1 MYKKIVFTKSSSQN
15 MEEINSLARTAIK
28 DFLVSKGWIVKEDL
42 SNGCNFCLIKNFNNQ
57 NNSVNFENNKSVLNF
72 YDKKWFHNG
81 SEWTTFD
88 PNGDFHLSISRP
100 LHNSRVLS
108 ITPCE
113 NPTTRWSANGNCYLN
128 SNAHTAMIGYNATD
142 EEISKL
148 CSQDPDGYVD
158 SGERYSLNGAF
169 KKRINRCENGKWNFT
184 FDNYWD
190 DLNDGYYKETNSMLS
205 SHVRLD
211 DTLTELSLEMF
222 YFIDDDL
229 QEEFYFIF
237 RTNQL
242 FGRKA
247 PQNNNFYQTL
257 GFVKM
262 PGYPIMCTST
272 IYESPNHQ
280 PVYNNTKVTSKVW
293 SDSATGEKGFL
304 NYGVNAGNVF
314 NLNSQGTRIPNMST
328 SQDVSSDFNPRWDA
342 PDNTPDLWLHHV
354 VANWCPALQGSGRYN
369 YEKDYVSCLT
379 SESFDRKHT
388 MKIFGVKT
396 FFYFPYCEEDGHTVY
411 ACCNFRD
418 CFGSYEFIYQQG
430 CSSETGTTLLAPIQR
445 QHQNKMHR
453 NGPRHC
459 KWYNLFYTA
468 PEKILEVE
476 KDDVSLSWKC
486 YPCKRRSIAG
496 YVNFLN
502 TEFKKIFWKNPVS
515 GEECGDDEDRTY
527 YRENDGTPKRKL
539 YWFVEDYT
547 SSTTGQPILTDTYI
561 GAELDASGFEGF
573 AIDYSN
579 FSEDNVENVDL

>member
-28 DFLVSKGWIVKEDL
+28 DFLVNKGWTVKDDL

-57 NNSVNFENNKSVLNF
+57 NNSVNFEKNKSVLNF

-88 PNGDFHLSISRP
+88 PNGDFHISISRP

-113 NPTTRWSANGNCYLN
+113 NPTTKWSANGNFYQSSYSYTSIL
-128 SNAHTAMIGYNATD
+128 GYNATD

-148 CSQDPDGYVD
+148 CSQNPDGYVD
-158 SGERYSLNGAF
+158 SGERYELNGAF
-169 KKRINRCENGKWNFT
+169 RKRINYCNDGKWNFT
-184 FDNYWD
+184 LDGSWNS
-190 DLNDGYYKETNSMLS
+190 LNIGNNEDTNSMFS

-242 FGRKA
+242 FGRIA

-280 PVYNNTKVTSKVW
+280 PSYNNTKVTSKVW
-293 SDSATGEKGFL
+293 TDSETGLKGFV
-304 NYGVNAGNVF
+304 NYCVNAGNNF
-314 NLNSQGTRIPNMST
+314 ELNYNGTKIPNMST
-328 SQDVSSDFNPRWDA
+328 TQDVSADFNPRWDA
-342 PDNTPDLWLHHV
+342 PDNTPDLWLHHA
-354 VANWCPALQGSGRYN
+354 VANWCPTFWGSTSSV
-369 YEKDYVSCLT
+369 EKSYVTGVFSQSC
-379 SESFDRKHT
+379 DRKHT
-388 MKIFGVKT
+388 MKIFGTKT

-411 ACCNFRD
+411 ACTNFRD

-445 QHQNKMHR
+445 QHQQKMYR

-459 KWYNLFYTA
+459 KWYNMFYST
-468 PEKILEVE
+468 PEKVLNVE
-476 KDDVSLSWKC
+476 KDDVSFSWKC

-502 TEFKKIFWKNPVS
+502 TAFKKQIWKNPVS
-515 GEECGDDEDRTY
+515 GETIFDDSTSNTY
-527 YRENDGTPKRKL
+527 FNEKKDAPNRKL
-539 YWFVEDYT
+539 FWFLEDYT

-579 FSEDNVENVDL
+579 FSEDNVDHVDL

>member
-28 DFLVSKGWIVKEDL
+28 DFLVNKGWTVKGDL
-42 SNGCNFCLIKNFNNQ
+42 SNGCNFCLVKNFNNQ

-72 YDKKWFHNG
+72 YDKKWFYNG
-81 SEWTTFD
+81 SSWTTFD

-113 NPTTRWSANGNCYLN
+113 NPTTKWSANGNFYQN
-128 SNAHTAMIGYNATD
+128 SSDHTRILGYNATD

-148 CSQDPDGYVD
+148 CSQDSNGYVD
-158 SGERYSLNGAF
+158 SGERYSFNGAF
-169 KKRINRCENGKWNFT
+169 KKRINRCENGKWDFT
-184 FDNYWD
+184 FDNNWNN
-190 DLNDGYYKETNSMLS
+190 LNGGSNEYTNSMLS

-280 PVYNNTKVTSKVW
+280 PAYNNTKVTSKVW
-293 SDSATGEKGFL
+293 TDSVTGVKGFL
-304 NYGVNAGNVF
+304 NYGVNAGVDFDLSYN
-314 NLNSQGTRIPNMST
+314 GTKIPNMST
-328 SQDVSSDFNPRWDA
+328 TQDVSADFNPRWDA
-342 PDNTPDLWLHHV
+342 PDDTPDLWLHHV
-354 VANWCPALQGSGRYN
+354 VANWCPTLQNPTYSQL
-369 YEKDYVSCLT
+369 KDYVSSLT
-379 SESFDRKHT
+379 SRSSCRKHT

-396 FFYFPYCEEDGHTVY
+396 FFYFPYCEEDGHIVY

-459 KWYNLFYTA
+459 KWYNMFYTT
-468 PEKILEVE
+468 PEKILDVE
-476 KDDVSLSWKC
+476 KDDVSHSWKC

-502 TEFKKIFWKNPVS
+502 TYYGKIYWKNPVS
-515 GEECGDDEDRTY
+515 DEKNSEGVHETY
-527 YRENDGTPKRKL
+527 YNVAGDTPTRKL
-539 YWFVEDYT
+539 YWFLEDYT

>member
-28 DFLVSKGWIVKEDL
+28 DFLVSKGWNVKET
-42 SNGCNFCLIKNFNNQ
+42 NGCNFCLVKNFNNQ

-88 PNGDFHLSISRP
+88 PNGDFHISISRP

-113 NPTTRWSANGNCYLN
+113 NPTTKWCANGNFYQG
-128 SNAHTAMIGYNATD
+128 SNAHTNMAGYNATD

-148 CSQDPDGYVD
+148 CSQDPVGYVD

-169 KKRINRCENGKWNFT
+169 KKRINYCNDGKWKFT
-184 FDNYWD
+184 FDTYWD
-190 DLNDGYYKETNSMLS
+190 NPENGYYEHSNSMLS

-247 PQNNNFYQTL
+247 PQNNNFYQSL

-280 PVYNNTKVTSKVW
+280 PAYNNTKVTSKVW
-293 SDSATGEKGFL
+293 SDSATGLKGFL
-304 NYGVNAGNVF
+304 NYGVNAGCYLD
-314 NLNSQGTRIPNMST
+314 LNYYGTKIPNMST
-328 SQDVSSDFNPRWDA
+328 TQDVSADFNPRWDA
-342 PDNTPDLWLHHV
+342 PDTTPDLWLHHV
-354 VANWCPALQGSGRYN
+354 VANWCPTLNRSDSNGGKS
-369 YEKDYVSCLT
+369 YVSCLT
-379 SESFDRKHT
+379 SESCERKHT
-388 MKIFGVKT
+388 MKIFGTKT

-411 ACCNFRD
+411 ACSNFRD
-418 CFGSYEFIYQQG
+418 CFGSYEFLYQQG

-445 QHQNKMHR
+445 QHQNKMYR

-459 KWYNLFYTA
+459 KWYNMFYST
-468 PEKILEVE
+468 PEKILDVE

-502 TEFKKIFWKNPVS
+502 TEFKKQMWKNPIS
-515 GEECGDDEDRTY
+515 GEKIDDYSPSLSY
-527 YRENDGTPKRKL
+527 YRESGDTPNRKL
-539 YWFVEDYT
+539 FWFLEDYT
-547 SSTTGQPILTDTYI
+547 SSTTGQSILTDTYI

-579 FSEDNVENVDL
+579 FSEDNVDHVDL

>member
-28 DFLVSKGWIVKEDL
+28 DFLVSKGWNVKE
-42 SNGCNFCLIKNFNNQ
+42 SNGCNFCLVKNFNNQ

-72 YDKKWFHNG
+72 YDKKWFYDG
-81 SEWTTFD
+81 SAWTTFD

-113 NPTTRWSANGNCYLN
+113 NPTTKWCANGNFYQG
-128 SNAHTAMIGYNATD
+128 SNAHTTMAGYNATE

-148 CSQDPDGYVD
+148 CSQDPVGYVD

-169 KKRINRCENGKWNFT
+169 KKKINRSDNGSWKFT
-184 FDNYWD
+184 FDTYWD
-190 DLNDGYYKETNSMLS
+190 NPENGYYEHSNSMLS

-242 FGRKA
+242 FGRIA
-247 PQNNNFYQTL
+247 PQNNNFYQSL

-280 PVYNNTKVTSKVW
+280 PAYNNTKVTSKVW
-293 SDSATGEKGFL
+293 SDSATGLKGFL
-304 NYGVNAGNVF
+304 NYGVNAGCYLD
-314 NLNSQGTRIPNMST
+314 LNYYGTKIPNMST
-328 SQDVSSDFNPRWDA
+328 TQDVSADFNPRWDA
-342 PDNTPDLWLHHV
+342 PDTTPDLWLHHV
-354 VANWCPALQGSGRYN
+354 VANWCPTLNRSDSNGGKS
-369 YEKDYVSCLT
+369 YVSCLT
-379 SESFDRKHT
+379 SESSYRKHT
-388 MKIFGVKT
+388 MKIFGAKT

-411 ACCNFRD
+411 ACSNFRD
-418 CFGSYEFIYQQG
+418 CFGSYEFLYQQG

-445 QHQNKMHR
+445 QHQNKMYR

-459 KWYNLFYTA
+459 KWYNMFYST
-468 PEKILEVE
+468 PEKILDVE

-502 TEFKKIFWKNPVS
+502 TEFKKQMWKNPIS
-515 GEECGDDEDRTY
+515 GEKIDDYSPSLSY
-527 YRENDGTPKRKL
+527 YRESGDTPNRKL
-539 YWFVEDYT
+539 YWFLEDYT

-579 FSEDNVENVDL
+579 FSEDNVDHVDL